1 MQTQKLSIRTIVLI
15 LVIVL
20 GLSTSAMATGATGIS
35 TLRYN
40 NVKRI
45 NASLNIDENIAR
57 CGGYIFPSGNYDCSI
72 TVTLYRQSG
81 SKWSKVI
88 AGYKSSTGGTSATLT
103 KTFTLTT
110 NGNYKVV
117 TTGTVNG
124 ESCRAESR
132 VVSYEG

>member
-1 MQTQKLSIRTIVLI
+1 MIFKKCFRKTIHLTLVFLLI
-15 LVIVL
+15 FSL
-20 GLSTSAMATGATGIS
+20 TAYATVNP
-35 TLRYN
+35 LRYSSIDDVYAKLEIN
-40 NVKRI
+40 NHV
-45 NASLNIDENIAR
+45 AR
-57 CGGYIFPSGNYDCSI
+57 CSGRIVPSGNYDCSI

-124 ESCRAESR
+124 ESCRAESK
-132 VVSYEG
+132 VVSYQGQ